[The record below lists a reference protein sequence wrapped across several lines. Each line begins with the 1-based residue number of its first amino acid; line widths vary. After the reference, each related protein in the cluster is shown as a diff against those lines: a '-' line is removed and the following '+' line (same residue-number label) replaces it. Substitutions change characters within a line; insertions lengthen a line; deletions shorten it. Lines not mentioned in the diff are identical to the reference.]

1 MKTFKGVFIKQDNQW
16 FVQYDSELGNGI
28 ELTNTI
34 MLHPN
39 QTNYAKVGDEC
50 EFRIQSSPN
59 FANGG
64 EWEDMAIIDTGEAK
78 RISEIMEKFKDKEMF
93 PKLNAHARDILKNI
107 TKLPEPNDKPIV
119 YNEDELKNILLDFV
133 AFPHGYNEP
142 RGSII
147 DRFLVELKNKTNEK

>member
-1 MKTFKGVFIKQDNQW
+1 MRTFKGVFIKQNDKW

-39 QTNYAKVGDEC
+39 QTNYAKVDAEC

-59 FANGG
+59 FSNGG
-64 EWEDMAIIDTGEAK
+64 HWEDMAIIDTGEAK
-78 RISEIMEKFKDKEMF
+78 RISELMEKFKDKEMF
-93 PKLNAHARDILKNI
+93 PKLNAHARDVLSNI
-107 TKLPEPNDKPIV
+107 TKLPEPKDEPKV
-119 YNEDELKNILLDFV
+119 YHESELPKILLDFML
-133 AFPHGYNEP
+133 FEHDREES

-147 DRFLVELKNKTNEK
+147 KRFLEELKNKK

>member
-93 PKLNAHARDILKNI
+93 PKLNAHAREILSNVK
-107 TKLPEPNDKPIV
+107 TLPEPNNKPIL
-119 YNEDELKNILLDFV
+119 YNEDELFQILMDFV
-133 AFPHGYNEP
+133 AFPHDHMEP

-147 DRFLVELKNKTNEK
+147 TRFLEELKNKK

>member
-1 MKTFKGVFIKQDNQW
+1 MKTHKGIFIKQDNQW

-39 QTNYAKVGDEC
+39 QTNYAKVNDEC

-78 RISEIMEKFKDKEMF
+78 RISEIMERFKDKEMF
-93 PKLNAHARDILKNI
+93 PKLNAHAREMLSNVK
-107 TKLPEPNDKPIV
+107 TLPEPNNKPIV
-119 YNEDELKNILLDFV
+119 YNEDELFQILMDFV
-133 AFPHGYNEP
+133 EFPHPREEP

-147 DRFLVELKNKTNEK
+147 TRFLEELKNKK